1 MKYKIVK
8 LSKFS
13 GVEAKIYSI
22 YLPEHSET
30 LFDIFIKENINSF
43 KSELKDIFNR
53 LSGIGKHTGARES
66 FFKLFEG
73 KPGDGVCALYDL
85 PEKALRLYCIRYG
98 SLILIL
104 GGGGPKSKKIKALQ
118 DDNKLTQEN
127 YFLRQVAKEIREKM
141 ELGEIEISKDGTE
154 FLGNLEFSDY
164 EEEQEQS

>member
-13 GVEAKIYSI
+13 GEGATIYSI
-22 YLPEHSET
+22 YLPEQSET

-43 KSELKDIFNR
+43 KSELKDIFKR
-53 LSGIGKHTGARES
+53 LMVIGKYTGARES

-73 KPGDGVCALYDL
+73 EPGDGVCALYDL

-98 SLILIL
+98 SSILIL

-127 YFLRQVAKEIREKM
+127 YFLRQVVKDITEKM
-141 ELGEIEISKDGTE
+141 KLREVNISKDGTE
-154 FLGNLEFSDY
+154 FLGNLEITDY
-164 EEEQEQS
+164 EED